1 MEGMVR
7 YVGQVPGKDGQWVG
21 IELNVN
27 FLLSTIA
34 YRKKK
39 VTWMVLSME
48 RYFSVASLGMEFF

>member
-27 FLLSTIA
+27 CFLRTIS

-39 VTWMVLSME
+39 VTWMVPSME
-48 RYFSVASLGMEFF
+48 KCYSVASLGMEFF

>member
-39 VTWMVLSME
+39 VTWMVPSME
-48 RYFSVASLGMEFF
+48 RCFLDASLGMESF

>member
-27 FLLSTIA
+27 FLLSTIP

-48 RYFSVASLGMEFF
+48 RCFSVASLGMEFF

>member
-7 YVGQVPGKDGQWVG
+7 FVGQVPGKDGQWVG
-21 IELNVN
+21 IELNVIC
-27 FLLSTIA
+27 FWGIIV

-48 RYFSVASLGMEFF
+48 RCYSIASQDMEFF

>member
-7 YVGQVPGKDGQWVG
+7 FVGQVPGKDGQWVG

-27 FLLSTIA
+27 CFWVIIV

-39 VTWMVLSME
+39 VTWMVPSME
-48 RYFSVASLGMEFF
+48 RCYLIASQAMEFF

>member
-7 YVGQVPGKDGQWVG
+7 FVGQVPGKDGQWVG

-27 FLLSTIA
+27 CFWVNIV

-48 RYFSVASLGMEFF
+48 RYYLIASLDMEFF